1 MLKSIIIKFIDEYIE
16 SQQYI
21 KNLFIL
27 NEDVSTITL
36 DFKDTELY
44 SNGLYSINLS
54 INNHNVETKYLDS
67 VDLECTININFIKYL
82 DISCFIVIK
91 DNHLDNNYYY
101 FDGKVLHYSIAEHN
115 FTDILLFKKYDV
127 KSLILYMEPTEC
139 GKLQYEI
146 DFDFSTNAKKKL
158 IDLIDILNYISTSV
172 MIHSFKIDIKL
183 TFKRIRDVK
192 GFNQW
197 KNIFMSEHKEFFG
210 IFDRL
215 QCINSLNNYNFN
227 FYFNI
232 VYYSDIETE
241 SYLDLDKFK
250 VNGYETRENI
260 ETIVN
265 LLLPKLKS
273 FIYFSKN
280 RVDMKVR
287 TYNKCYYFD
296 TEIKVNDINSFS
308 YL

>member
-16 SQQYI
+16 SQQHI

-27 NEDVSTITL
+27 NEDVSIITL
-36 DFKDTELY
+36 DFKNTELY

-91 DNHLDNNYYY
+91 DNNLDNDSYY

-127 KSLILYMEPTEC
+127 KLLILYMEPTEC

-146 DFDFSTNAKKKL
+146 DFDFSTNAERKL

-172 MIHSFKIDIKL
+172 MIHSFKIDIKF

-197 KNIFMSEHKEFFG
+197 KNIFMSEHKEFFE

-241 SYLDLDKFK
+241 LYLDLNKFK